1 MHLKS
6 DDIIR
11 LELDYDSGPVPPPF
25 SHVFKLKVSFE
36 KNFIN
41 TQFDIHYT
49 DREDL
54 QEDEIL
60 NEGFTLDDDYNFI
73 GEIPKVWEQP
83 FKKLYSQSKWSNKK
97 ALDLSGGIKLLA
109 KDLHGQITRTIPT
122 NQKEWQYLAQEYIQA
137 IYEINKKEAPLT
149 LKYKIIDH
157 EGEEINYELTVRF
170 STRKIDLYV
179 NGVAKETDWEQVQ
192 PLLSYI
198 FLPDYDYGSAKETP
212 PTDKGTYIDCG
223 DGFWHEFGKGIV
235 NIDDSFDAISKIK
248 EEFMKLNQQ

>member
-11 LELDYDSGPVPPPF
+11 LEIEYDSGPVPPPF
-25 SHVFKLKVSFE
+25 SHIFKLKVSFE

-54 QEDEIL
+54 AEEEIF
-60 NEGFTLDDDYNFI
+60 NEGFTLDDDYSFI
-73 GEIPKVWEQP
+73 GEIPQVWEQP
-83 FKKLYSQSKWSNKK
+83 FKTLYSQSIWSNKK
-97 ALDLSGGIKLLA
+97 MLDGSGGIKVLA
-109 KDLHGQITRTIPT
+109 KDLHGQITRTIPN

-149 LKYKIIDH
+149 IKYKIIDQ
-157 EGEEINYELTVRF
+157 EGEEINYEMTVRF

-179 NGVAKETDWEQVQ
+179 NGEAKETDWEQTK
-192 PLLSYI
+192 PLLAYI
-198 FLPDYDYGSAKETP
+198 FLPDYDYETAKEAP
-212 PTDKGTYIDCG
+212 PTEKGTFIDCG

-248 EEFMKLNQQ
+248 EEFMKLNQ